1 MRHRRAFLRFS
12 QFEPLLAGRT
22 AIAALACAA
31 LAACVPPPAP
41 TPTPTP
47 APPPAPVP
55 VPAPAP
61 TPTPLPGTT
70 NWMDAPQTPGDWYY
84 QAGAARFGPPQSEA
98 LLVMRC
104 DRAAGVVEVARSGNV
119 ATTQMAIRTETMER
133 GVAAAPAGGPLPT
146 VVARIPARDPL
157 LDAMAFSKG
166 RFAVEVAGLTTLY
179 VPSYP
184 EVTRVIED
192 CR

>member
-1 MRHRRAFLRFS
+1 MRHRRAFLRFPKIAPRFS
-12 QFEPLLAGRT
+12 GST
-22 AIAALACAA
+22 AMAALGCAA
-31 LAACVPPPAP
+31 LAACVPPPPAP

-47 APPPAPVP
+47 APTPAPAPAPV
-55 VPAPAP
+55 P

-70 NWMDAPQTPGDWYY
+70 TWMDAPQTPGDWYY

-119 ATTQMAIRTETMER
+119 AATQMAIRTETMER

-146 VVARIPARDPL
+146 VVARIPGRDPL

>member
-12 QFEPLLAGRT
+12 QFNPHFAGRT
-22 AIAALACAA
+22 AIAALTCAA

-41 TPTPTP
+41 TPTPAP
-47 APPPAPVP
+47 APAPAPAPMPAPV
-55 VPAPAP
+55 P

-70 NWMDAPQTPGDWYY
+70 TWMDAPQTPGDWYY

-104 DRAAGVVEVARSGNV
+104 DRAGGVVEIARTGNV
-119 ATTQMAIRTETMER
+119 AATQMAIRTETMER
-133 GVAAAPAGGPLPT
+133 GVAAAPVGGPLPT

-179 VPSYP
+179 VPAYP